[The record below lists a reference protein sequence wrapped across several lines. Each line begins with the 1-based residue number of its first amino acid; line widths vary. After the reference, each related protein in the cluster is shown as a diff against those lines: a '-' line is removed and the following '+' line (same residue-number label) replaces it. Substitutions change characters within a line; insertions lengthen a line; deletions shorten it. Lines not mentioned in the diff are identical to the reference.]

1 VNFRGSSQAK
11 TPAAPARR
19 AEPRR
24 GRRFR
29 LAIATLVLGL
39 TGCGY
44 HVSGHADLLPKTI
57 KTIAVPAFGNVT
69 IRYKLTDRVTANV
82 AREFIERTR
91 YKVIADPKEA
101 DAVLTG
107 AVVNFISYPTTFD
120 PVTSRASGVQ
130 AIVYLQVM
138 LMDKSGK
145 VLFNRPGMEVRERYE
160 ISVDAAGYF
169 DESGP
174 AMDRLARDVAR
185 SIVSAVLENF

>member
-1 VNFRGSSQAK
+1 MK
-11 TPAAPARR
+11 AAVCL
-19 AEPRR
+19 
-24 GRRFR
+24 
-29 LAIATLVLGL
+29 LAAAL

-69 IRYKLTDRVTANV
+69 IRYKLADRLATQVT
-82 AREFIERTR
+82 REFIERTR
-91 YKVIADPKEA
+91 YAVVADPKQA

-107 AVVNFISYPTTFD
+107 AVVNFVSYPTNFD

-130 AIVYLQVM
+130 AIAYLQLM
-138 LMDKSGK
+138 LMDRTGK
-145 VLFNRPGMEVRERYE
+145 VLFNRPNMEIRERYE
-160 ISVDAAGYF
+160 ISVDAASYF

-185 SIVSAVLENF
+185 TVVSAVLENF